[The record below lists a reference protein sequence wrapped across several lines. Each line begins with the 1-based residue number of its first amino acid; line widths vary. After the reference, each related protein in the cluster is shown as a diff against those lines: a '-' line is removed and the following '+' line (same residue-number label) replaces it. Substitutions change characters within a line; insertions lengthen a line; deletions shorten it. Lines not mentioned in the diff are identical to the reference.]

1 MENRIK
7 PQRVWLLASALNLE
21 EDFFH
26 VGSIVRLLSRDM
38 SAFMKILRG
47 GPHAPYHAQPSK
59 L

>member
-7 PQRVWLLASALNLE
+7 PQRIWHLASTLNLQQI
-21 EDFFH
+21 FFH

-38 SAFMKILRG
+38 PALMKILRG
-47 GPHAPYHAQPSK
+47 GPHAPYHAPPSK